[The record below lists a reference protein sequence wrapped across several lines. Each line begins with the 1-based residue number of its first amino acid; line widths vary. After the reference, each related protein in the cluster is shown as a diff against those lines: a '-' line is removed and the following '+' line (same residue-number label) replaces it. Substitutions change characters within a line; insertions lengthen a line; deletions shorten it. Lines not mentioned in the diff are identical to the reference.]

1 MATQLVSNFIFA
13 GIEDTIIMVGFA
25 DDEYNTEKH
34 LLLQKSLEFDEQ
46 DKELGQDKVHLT
58 YIDELYS
65 AYGGIL
71 KFELKDITVE
81 ILLDERTAK
90 KLKIEE
96 RLEIILPKSGYD
108 RENLIYHLKL
118 MFKDSPNTL
127 TIEQ

>member
-118 MFKDSPNTL
+118 MFKDSPNAL

>member
-71 KFELKDITVE
+71 KFKLKDITVE

>member
-46 DKELGQDKVHLT
+46 DKELGKDKVHLT